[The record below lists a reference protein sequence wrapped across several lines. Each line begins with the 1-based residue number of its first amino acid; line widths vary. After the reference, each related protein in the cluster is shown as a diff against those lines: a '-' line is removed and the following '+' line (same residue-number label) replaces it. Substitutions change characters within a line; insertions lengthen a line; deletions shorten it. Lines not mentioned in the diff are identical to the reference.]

1 MGSVVPAYQ
10 VPSRF
15 EKDVIRT
22 RSNPN
27 NDLRNSHARTP
38 HHLLQGT
45 VTPNGLFFSISHSG
59 LPDIDP
65 AQHKLVIHGLVKQPL
80 VYTVESLSRYP
91 MVTRMAFV
99 ECSGNSAPMFSNE
112 PFQATAQAL
121 HGLVSNA
128 EWTGV
133 PLSTLL
139 EETGIDPKA
148 KWLLAEGADSLALH
162 RSVPVKKALDD
173 AMIALYQNGERIMP
187 GNGYPM
193 RLLLPGYQGNMN
205 VKHVRRIKLIDQ
217 PAMSFYE
224 AKTYSQI
231 LPDGKMW
238 LFNFVQ
244 EVKSF
249 ITHPSFGHSL
259 KGPGYHEISGVAY
272 SGNGRIS
279 KVMVSADGGKS
290 WAQAALQGPVH
301 PQAFTRF
308 RMPWRWD
315 GQPVVLQS
323 RAWDESGAVQP
334 LRAEFVAARGQ
345 TARPVTNPLGFPNQH
360 YNSITSW
367 GVDSSGGD
375 QACLRV
381 SPLFGLVLTIALGAG
396 HCRRPDARPRQA
408 DHRGRHRGLEHRR
421 PARRHRPAA
430 GQRHADAG
438 RADLFAEVRHVP
450 RREWREPAARLPADG
465 RSRQVRPHR
474 YDEDRPLL
482 QICHDAVRRHA
493 PVDAVPD
500 AANAD
505 QRRALRAQR
514 LHSLAQQDHR
524 RERRD
529 ERRDA
534 AEGEDAEPRQLHHS
548 LPGQDLADRARRD
561 RS

>member
-1 MGSVVPAYQ
+1 MSIRKHRDGAPSPVERVAGNGLLDRRALLGRGIVFAGAMGTGAGTSITGAAAEPLQNDPWSLEMGSVVPAYQ

-27 NDLRNSHARTP
+27 NEFRNSHARTP

-45 VTPNGLFFSISHSG
+45 ITPNGLFFSISHSG

-91 MVTRMAFV
+91 MVTRMHFV
-99 ECSGNSAPMFSNE
+99 ECAGNSAPMFSNE
-112 PFQATAQAL
+112 PVQATAQAL

-148 KWLLAEGADSLALH
+148 KWLFGEGADSLSLH

-205 VKHVRRIKLIDQ
+205 VKYLRRIKLIDQ

-231 LPDGKMW
+231 LPGGKMW
-238 LFNFVQ
+238 RFHFLQ

-249 ITHPSFGHSL
+249 ITQPSFGHSL
-259 KGPGYHEISGVAY
+259 KGPGYCEISGVAY
-272 SGNGRIS
+272 SGAGRIS
-279 KVMVSADGGKS
+279 RVMVSADGGKS
-290 WAQAALQGPVH
+290 WGEAALQSPVL

-315 GQPVVLQS
+315 GQPVVLVS
-323 RAWDESGAVQP
+323 RAWDEAGNAQP
-334 LRAEFVAARGQ
+334 TRAEFVAARGETQ
-345 TARPVTNPLGFPNQH
+345 APVRSPLAFPNQH
-360 YNSITSW
+360 YNSTTSW
-367 GVDSSGGD
+367 GIDSNGE
-375 QACLRV
+375 
-381 SPLFGLVLTIALGAG
+381 IK
-396 HCRRPDARPRQA
+396 
-408 DHRGRHRGLEHRR
+408 
-421 PARRHRPAA
+421 
-430 GQRHADAG
+430 
-438 RADLFAEVRHVP
+438 HVY
-450 RREWREPAARLPADG
+450 A
-465 RSRQVRPHR
+465 
-474 YDEDRPLL
+474 
-482 QICHDAVRRHA
+482 
-493 PVDAVPD
+493 
-500 AANAD
+500 
-505 QRRALRAQR
+505 
-514 LHSLAQQDHR
+514 
-524 RERRD
+524 
-529 ERRDA
+529 
-534 AEGEDAEPRQLHHS
+534 
-548 LPGQDLADRARRD
+548 
-561 RS
+561 